1 MEIISNFN
9 SIRVTNVMIFGRHL
23 NSRVGRGIVVASATG
38 LVVSAAMIKRTFY
51 PKIRGKSTEWNDKI
65 RRLCPHLASP
75 YQLPFVLNNGHIETI
90 FAALFRKNPHITYE
104 REIVRM
110 PDGGSVA
117 LDSQIRDH
125 APELGVDAPVL
136 ILLPGLTGGSG
147 DTYVQHA
154 VIHAKKAGIRAIV
167 FNSRGTSDSPVTTAQ
182 FYSASFT
189 GDMRCV
195 VAHVASKYPDSRIF
209 AAGWSLGANILT
221 RYLGEEGEN
230 TPIQAA
236 AVMCNPFD
244 LTKSDENFNKGI
256 NRIYDWNL
264 AKALKRIYSKHYP
277 LFLSA
282 AEKGVKPYQAE
293 RALEAKTIRDFD
305 DAITR
310 ISFGWTSVDEYYAQS
325 SSSLSIPHVKIPL
338 LVVQAEDDPIAPSH
352 AIPYQAL
359 DENPNCLLVLTPT
372 GGHLGWCNS
381 PGVLDAPWTDIALLE
396 YFKACDMMLT
406 EAHAERLQETEYAGV
421 ETLETIVVQE

>member
-1 MEIISNFN
+1 
-9 SIRVTNVMIFGRHL
+9 MIFGRQL
-23 NSRVGRGIVVASATG
+23 NTKVGRGIIIASASG
-38 LVVSAAMIKRTFY
+38 IAISAAMTSRTFY
-51 PKIRGKSTEWNDKI
+51 PKIRAKPTDWNDKI
-65 RRLCPHLASP
+65 KRLCPHLTAP
-75 YQLPFVLNNGHIETI
+75 YRLPFLLNNGHVETI
-90 FAALFRKNPHITYE
+90 FAALFRRNPHITYE
-104 REIVRM
+104 REIVKM

-125 APELGVDAPVL
+125 APELGADAPVL

-189 GDMRCV
+189 GDMKCV
-195 VAHVASKYPDSRIF
+195 VAHISSKYPSSRIF

-221 RYLGEEGEN
+221 RYLGEEGDD

-244 LTKSDENFNKGI
+244 LTVSDQNFTKGF

-264 AKALKRIYSKHYP
+264 AKALRRIYAKHHP

-282 AEKGVKPYQAE
+282 VEKGLKAYQPE
-293 RALEAKTIRDFD
+293 RALGAKTIRDFD

-310 ISFGWTSVDEYYAQS
+310 ISFGWPSVDEYYAKS

-338 LVVQAEDDPIAPSH
+338 LIVQAEDDPIAPAH
-352 AIPYQAL
+352 AIPFQSL
-359 DENPNCLLVLTPT
+359 DDNPKCILVMTPT
-372 GGHLGWCNS
+372 GGHLGWCTS
-381 PGVLDAPWTDIALLE
+381 PGVLDAPWTDMALLE
-396 YFKACDMMLT
+396 YFKACDTMLD
-406 EAHAERLQETEYAGV
+406 ELHAQRIQQSECAGV
-421 ETLETIVVQE
+421 ETLETVVVQE

>member
-1 MEIISNFN
+1 MMFS
-9 SIRVTNVMIFGRHL
+9 RQL
-23 NSRVGRGIVVASATG
+23 NTRVGRGIVVASASG
-38 LVVSAAMIKRTFY
+38 IVISAAMASRTFY
-51 PKIRGKSTEWNDKI
+51 PKIRSKPTDWNEKI
-65 RRLCPHLASP
+65 QRLCPHLTAP
-75 YQLPFVLNNGHIETI
+75 YKLPFILNNGHVETI

-104 REIVRM
+104 REIVKM

-154 VIHAKKAGIRAIV
+154 VMHAKRAGIRAVV

-189 GDMRCV
+189 GDMKCV
-195 VAHVASKYPDSRIF
+195 VAHVASKYPDSKIF

-221 RYLGEEGEN
+221 RYLGEEGDG

-244 LTKSDENFNKGI
+244 LTVSDQNFNRGF

-264 AKALKRIYSKHYP
+264 AKALKKIYAKHHP
-277 LFLSA
+277 LFLRA
-282 AEKGVKPYQAE
+282 VEKGMKAYDPD
-293 RALEAKTIRDFD
+293 RALTAKTIRDFD

-310 ISFGWTSVDEYYAQS
+310 ISFGWPSVDEYYAKS
-325 SSSLSIPHVKIPL
+325 SSSLSIPDVKIPL
-338 LVVQAEDDPIAPSH
+338 LVIQAEDDPIAPAH
-352 AIPYQAL
+352 AIPFESL
-359 DENPNCLLVLTPT
+359 DGNPNCILVMTPT
-372 GGHLGWCNS
+372 GGHLGWCTS
-381 PGVLDAPWTDIALLE
+381 PGILDAPWTDMALLE
-396 YFKACDMMLT
+396 YFKACDSLLDEM
-406 EAHAERLQETEYAGV
+406 HAERIQQSEYPGV
-421 ETLETIVVQE
+421 ETLETVVVQE